1 MEKIKWSNIIM
12 ALIYIALGVLFV
24 IKPMAVGSTLCYIL
38 AAAVAVL
45 GLLYLIGFF
54 IQRPEADG
62 SRSGN
67 GFVFG
72 VLLIVMAVFIVV
84 KQNLV
89 ITLVPFLFGVMV
101 TVRGLMGVQSTL
113 IMRRLGK
120 GGKWMFLAGL
130 VTMALGIFIMMF
142 PFKTAQMLFILIGAG
157 LLVGGL
163 AGLAEEIMIRIAMSR
178 KAHAEERERDMGP
191 KDAEIEEEPVL
202 EEAPVFEEEPVLEE
216 EPAIKPLPHAK
227 KVADDEAADA
237 EAVEAE
243 IVEPEAAA
251 KAAKAETEAEIVK
264 PESAAKAAK
273 AEAEAPATEAPAK
286 EAAPA
291 PEAAKAEAVVK
302 EAAPEE
308 AAKAEAAEP
317 ASEKAASAPEAKPAG
332 EPAPRRKEQ

>member
-12 ALIYIALGVLFV
+12 ALIYIALGLLFV

-191 KDAEIEEEPVL
+191 KDTEIEE
-202 EEAPVFEEEPVLEE
+202 AVFEEEPVSEE
-216 EPAIKPLPHAK
+216 EPAFEDEPAIKPLPHAK
-227 KVADDEAADA
+227 KAEDGKAADAKAAEAEAVEAKAAKAETVEAEIVEPEAAKVEAEAVVKEAAKA

-243 IVEPEAAA
+243 IVEPEAA
-251 KAAKAETEAEIVK
+251 KVEA
-264 PESAAKAAK
+264 
-273 AEAEAPATEAPAK
+273 EAPAK
-286 EAAPA
+286 EAAKVETEAPA
-291 PEAAKAEAVVK
+291 PEK
-302 EAAPEE
+302 AAP
-308 AAKAEAAEP
+308 
-317 ASEKAASAPEAKPAG
+317 APEAKPAG